1 MNDELRR
8 VMKSSLLGTI
18 GLMWVIG
25 GIAVI
30 WTVFGIHWA
39 LGWLALFVWV
49 WGCWAG
55 VLYFDLKRYMGL
67 DG

>member
-1 MNDELRR
+1 MNELRGIL
-8 VMKSSLLGTI
+8 KSSLLGTV

-25 GIAVI
+25 GGMVV

-39 LGWLALFVWV
+39 LGWLALFVWI

-55 VLYFDLKRYMGL
+55 ALYFDVKRYL
-67 DG
+67 SFDV

>member
-8 VMKSSLLGTI
+8 ALKSSLLGTI

-25 GIAVI
+25 GITVI
-30 WTVFGIHWA
+30 WMVFGIHWA

-55 VLYFDLKRYMGL
+55 ALYLDLKRYL
-67 DG
+67 RIDV

>member
-8 VMKSSLLGTI
+8 VLKSSLLGTI

-25 GIAVI
+25 GITVV

-39 LGWLALFVWV
+39 LGWLALFFWV

-55 VLYFDLKRYMGL
+55 TLYFDLKRHLRL
-67 DG
+67 DV